1 MSGAGDL
8 AQDPTHGPGPVWL
21 LAVLDHSPDVIF
33 ITDTSDR
40 LLYISRSVLALTGMA
55 AEDLIGK
62 PLLTVVKQSDHGA
75 SLDALEAART
85 DEDARSQVLEVPWRS
100 GASGRAATME
110 LVLRGIWVE
119 GEARGCVGVARD
131 LSTRRQ
137 YLDDRLTA
145 ERLAAIVELA
155 VATAHKI
162 NNPLATLSMQVGV
175 MERQID
181 AGQPVPRETLE
192 QMRRVIAR
200 ISEVVRDL
208 AALADASVHRSVL
221 GRAMV
226 DLGGW
231 AELAEEADDDM

>member
-1 MSGAGDL
+1 
-8 AQDPTHGPGPVWL
+8 L
-21 LAVLDHSPDVIF
+21 LGVLDHSSDVLF
-33 ITDTSDR
+33 ITDTDDR

-55 AEDLIGK
+55 PEDLIGK
-62 PLLTVVKQSDHGA
+62 PLITVVKQSDHGA

-85 DEDARSQVLEVPWRS
+85 DEDARSQVLEMPWRTG
-100 GASGRAATME
+100 GAGEAATME
-110 LVLRGIWVE
+110 VVLRGIWTE

-131 LSTRRQ
+131 LSKRRQ
-137 YLDDRLTA
+137 YLDDRLTS

-155 VATAHKI
+155 VAAAHKI
-162 NNPLATLSMQVGV
+162 NNPLAILSVQVGV

-181 AGQPVPRETLE
+181 EGQPVPRETLE
-192 QMRRVIAR
+192 QMRQVIAR

-208 AALADASVHRSVL
+208 AAIADTSVHRRVL

-231 AELAEEADDDM
+231 ADLAEKADDDM